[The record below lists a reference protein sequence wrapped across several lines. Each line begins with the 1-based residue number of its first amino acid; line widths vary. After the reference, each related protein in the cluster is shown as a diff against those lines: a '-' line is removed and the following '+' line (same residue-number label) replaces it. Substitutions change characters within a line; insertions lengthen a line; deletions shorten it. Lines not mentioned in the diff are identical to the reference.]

1 MDRLADGSILALA
14 GSYEN
19 MYTISKQN
27 KNIYIYIHICMY
39 VCMRIVQL
47 RDRSI
52 EVYYDA
58 SIFERDVI
66 VGRIYGCVDEFGRVH
81 GAYTL

>member
-1 MDRLADGSILALA
+1 
-14 GSYEN
+14 
-19 MYTISKQN
+19 MYV
-27 KNIYIYIHICMY
+27 CMY